1 MERPLRFGIFMAPFH
16 PAGQNPTLALER
28 DLELLVRLDELR
40 EFLLHDSATAARG
53 VAQDNTIPLAEDN
66 PRVKD
71 IQPFARRDEED

>member
-1 MERPLRFGIFMAPFH
+1 MPALPESIFSW
-16 PAGQNPTLALER
+16 TR
-28 DLELLVRLDELR
+28 DDETRHAIRLDKLR